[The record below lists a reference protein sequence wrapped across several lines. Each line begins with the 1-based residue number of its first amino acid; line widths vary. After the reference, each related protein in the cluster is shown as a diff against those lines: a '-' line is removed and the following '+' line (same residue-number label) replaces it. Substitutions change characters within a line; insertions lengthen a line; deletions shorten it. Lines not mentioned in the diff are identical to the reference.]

1 MNEPGDKPGENQ
13 VFEGRPATSLA
24 TLETIGALTPIGLSL
39 PATTTPEQFMALA
52 RTVSKAQTMLAW
64 VRGDMIVFAEAIW
77 GEEGY
82 QFLEELDGSEMSKS
96 QWGRVATRFP
106 AGRRNAS
113 LSWSHHRA
121 VVALEPDEADR
132 FLRQAASMNWSRN
145 QLEDEIAIAHPKAT
159 EPATGYVVEAVLDAA
174 EEIYDAA
181 TSQQRDD
188 ESWFCVPA
196 ERMEDLGRA
205 LGKIE

>member
-1 MNEPGDKPGENQ
+1 MKAGDKSGENQ
-13 VFEGRPATSLA
+13 VLEGRPATSLA
-24 TLETIGALTPIGLSL
+24 TLEEIGALTPIGLTL

-52 RTVSKAQTMLAW
+52 RTVTKAQTMLAW
-64 VRGDMIVFAEAIW
+64 VRGDMIVFAEAMW

-106 AGRRNAS
+106 VGRRFET

-132 FLRQAASMNWSRN
+132 FLRQAASKNWSRN
-145 QLEDEIAIAHPKAT
+145 QLEDEIAIAHPKQA

-174 EEIYDAA
+174 EAIWDEADADGSA
-181 TSQQRDD
+181 GRY
-188 ESWFCVPA
+188 CVA
-196 ERMEDLGRA
+196 SERMEDLGRA
-205 LGKIE
+205 LGKLE